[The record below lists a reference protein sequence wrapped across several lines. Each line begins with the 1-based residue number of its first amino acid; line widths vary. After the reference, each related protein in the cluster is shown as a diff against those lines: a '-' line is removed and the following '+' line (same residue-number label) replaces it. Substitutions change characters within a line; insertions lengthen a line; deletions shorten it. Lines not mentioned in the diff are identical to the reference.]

1 MAVDARP
8 WLVSSWR
15 MSHLGIKPV
24 RGGRPP
30 KERKI
35 RGARDMRAGAFVQE
49 AARVLIVVA
58 LLSLKTR
65 NVEKVIIKYVSNVS
79 SVREGAV

>member
-1 MAVDARP
+1 
-8 WLVSSWR
+8 

-79 SVREGAV
+79 SGREGAV